1 MASPNASD
9 SSLPGPQ
16 RLTHRSRSEAALRK
30 ASTQQLEDGT
40 PVHSFPTLLR
50 SLATV
55 CRNQVVPNG
64 LPDAAAFELVTQPT
78 ELQARALALA
88 GVNLASA

>member
-1 MASPNASD
+1 MGGRFRPERPAD
-9 SSLPGPQ
+9 
-16 RLTHRSRSEAALRK
+16 LTGMH
-30 ASTQQLEDGT
+30 
-40 PVHSFPTLLR
+40 TLLR

-64 LPDAAAFELVTQPT
+64 LPEDAAFDLVTQPT

-88 GVNLASA
+88 GASLASA